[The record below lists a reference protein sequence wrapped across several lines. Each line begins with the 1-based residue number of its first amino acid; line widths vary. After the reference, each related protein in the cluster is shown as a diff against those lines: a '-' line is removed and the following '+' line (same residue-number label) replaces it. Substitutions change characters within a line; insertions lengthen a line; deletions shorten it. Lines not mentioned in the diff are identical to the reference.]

1 MHEFSIC
8 QSIIE
13 QVTEIAKTN
22 IAPLVT
28 KIIVQTDPLS
38 DVESG
43 LLERAFP
50 IGSVAQ
56 NAN

>member
-1 MHEFSIC
+1 MHELSIW
-8 QSIIE
+8 QNIIE

-22 IAPLVT
+22 NAPLVT

-43 LLERAFP
+43 LLEQAYP